1 MIEPHWNKAGTISF
15 GRDPLGLQAASV
27 RLFTE
32 LVPGLT
38 NVTNRL
44 RYHSFYCWVIGE
56 YEKKVHST
64 DLEQWRLF
72 IRRAEAAYVMASNYV
87 EGSSA
92 AGMAGKLWSD
102 KYVNQIQSSP
112 FDMKPW
118 TDKPGKDG
126 QYLKAA
132 AGNFGQFYIASM
144 VEIGCLAIDR
154 ESSIPVLLD
163 YGQKLA
169 DAFAIACPSAAK
181 ELIHVIESG
190 ILDKT
195 NCSLIGTEAHPA
207 RLIEGSE
214 EHIYLNDFLSGQN
227 TADPT
232 SGSRKSSLWNLFYV
246 IENGNL
252 EEFSEIRAAFYAHML
267 PDGNNLPVSDNLNL
281 WRAFEVNEYVHLI
294 LELFL
299 NQIVLSISQSS
310 KACTVDFLIGDFLA
324 RAFPKPQN
332 SSQTLSEF
340 TSAITLDSLMD
351 DVGDINA
358 IAMALKN
365 SSETCEASVIKT
377 SVELLVKLWMR
388 WNADETVRQSLAPK
402 LHNGR
407 SAVAVFDYFDKYLE
421 EPVINGLRSVIGHFV
436 FTNHLIVAAEK
447 LATGRFTYRISLED
461 GYVVDGI
468 PAEYGFSN
476 PRLGNL
482 YWFAEDAGLIE
493 NSRLTESG
501 KAFLSNDKP
510 V

>member
-27 RLFTE
+27 RLFTQ

-44 RYHSFYCWVIGE
+44 RYYSFYCWVIGE
-56 YEKKVHST
+56 YEKRVHST
-64 DLEQWRLF
+64 NLKQWRLF

-102 KYVNQIQSSP
+102 KHVHKIQSSP

-118 TDKPGKDG
+118 TDKPGKNG
-126 QYLKAA
+126 QYLKAV

-144 VEIGCLAIDR
+144 VEIGCLSIDR
-154 ESSIPVLLD
+154 ETFIPILLD
-163 YGQKLA
+163 DGKKLA
-169 DAFAIACPSAAK
+169 NAFADACPNAVK
-181 ELIHVIESG
+181 ELTSVIESG
-190 ILDKT
+190 LLDET
-195 NCSLIGTEAHPA
+195 NCSLIGSEAHPA
-207 RLIEGSE
+207 RIVEGSE
-214 EHIYLNDFLSGQN
+214 EHKYLNDFLSGKN
-227 TADPT
+227 SVDLN
-232 SGSRKSSLWNLFYV
+232 SESRKSSLWNLFYV

-252 EEFSEIRAAFYAHML
+252 DDFSEIRAAFYTHML
-267 PDGNNLPVSDNLNL
+267 PGGKNLPVSDNLNL
-281 WRAFEVNEYVHLI
+281 WRAFEVNEYGHLI

-299 NQIVLSISQSS
+299 NQIVLSINQSS
-310 KACTVDFLIGDFLA
+310 KARTVDFLIDEFLA
-324 RAFPKPQN
+324 RAFPQSQT
-332 SSQTLSEF
+332 SSQTLTEF
-340 TSAITLDSLMD
+340 TDDITLGSLTD
-351 DVGDINA
+351 DVGDITA
-358 IAMALKN
+358 IALALKN
-365 SSETCEASVIKT
+365 SSEICDATVIKT
-377 SVELLVKLWMR
+377 SVELLVKLWKR
-388 WNADETVRQSLAPK
+388 WRADVTVCQSLAPK

-407 SAVAVFDYFDKYLE
+407 SVVAVFDYFDKYAE
-421 EPVINGLRSVIGHFV
+421 DPVLNGLRRIIGHFV

-461 GYVVDGI
+461 GLVVDGI

-482 YWFAEDAGLIE
+482 YRFAEDAGLIE
-493 NSRLTESG
+493 NSRLTGLG